1 MIKLLDLFCGAG
13 GTAMGYHRA
22 SFEVVGVDIAKQP
35 RFPFEFHQADALTYL
50 AEHWQEFDVIHASP
64 PCQGYSVET
73 PMAYRQNHP
82 RTITKVR
89 QALIV
94 TGKPFVIENV
104 PNAKSD
110 MVNPV
115 TLCGSMFGLRV
126 WRHRC
131 FEIVPELFFLLPP
144 CDHSFVPVLV
154 TGTPRRKGYPRVDPP
169 VTLRREAMGIDWKMP
184 VSGLDQAIP
193 PAYTEYIGK
202 LLAAHLQLR
211 AGHRPGDHC
220 RLAR

>member
-1 MIKLLDLFCGAG
+1 
-13 GTAMGYHRA
+13 MGYHRA
-22 SFEVVGVDIAKQP
+22 GFEVVGVDIAKQP

-154 TGTPRRKGYPRVDPP
+154 TGTTRRKGYPHGFSTQCYWRIDTGISLASWSASYQNWHKGM
-169 VTLRREAMGIDWKMP
+169 VTWRQQEK
-184 VSGLDQAIP
+184 
-193 PAYTEYIGK
+193 
-202 LLAAHLQLR
+202 
-211 AGHRPGDHC
+211 
-220 RLAR
+220 